1 MPGTLS
7 PPIGVSVEAEVE
19 SWMDCKWL
27 VVPQP
32 SMLNTSS
39 AQANAAK
46 RVLRFTAEYLH
57 KEIFRIVA
65 ASVTRD
71 KVTKVTRLCGRQSLT
86 CRVPMVEVTHCRR
99 VTAKTRARLQSPYAR
114 SNARSTHASA
124 VAAPN
129 SARAAHRVSHR
140 DEFGTAKRNLPP
152 AGIVLICLA
161 VVAVIVGIF
170 AFKARQKPQGAGSV
184 DFVAAAEVP
193 GQNMILAAITM
204 TLRNTADKPLWI
216 KNLKAHLTTAD
227 GSTFDDDAASAVDLD
242 RYYQGFPAL
251 KESSE
256 PPLSPETKLT
266 AGAQQKGT
274 IIVSF
279 KVTKEAFDQR
289 KSLTVTIQP
298 YDQVLPVVLK

>member
-1 MPGTLS
+1 MPDQPV
-7 PPIGVSVEAEVE
+7 PPRPPEPNVKPSIEPITEFHIG
-19 SWMDCKWL
+19 
-27 VVPQP
+27 
-32 SMLNTSS
+32 
-39 AQANAAK
+39 
-46 RVLRFTAEYLH
+46 
-57 KEIFRIVA
+57 
-65 ASVTRD
+65 
-71 KVTKVTRLCGRQSLT
+71 
-86 CRVPMVEVTHCRR
+86 
-99 VTAKTRARLQSPYAR
+99 
-114 SNARSTHASA
+114 
-124 VAAPN
+124 
-129 SARAAHRVSHR
+129 

-152 AGIVLICLA
+152 AGIVLVCLA

-170 AFKARQKPQGAGSV
+170 AFKERQKPQGAGSI

-227 GSTFDDDAASAVDLD
+227 GSTFDDNAASAVDLD

-256 PPLSPETKLT
+256 PPLSPETKLP
-266 AGAQQKGT
+266 AGAQQRGT

-298 YDQVLPVVLK
+298 YDQALPVILK

>member
-1 MPGTLS
+1 MSDPMS
-7 PPIGVSVEAEVE
+7 DPPVPPP
-19 SWMDCKWL
+19 
-27 VVPQP
+27 PQP
-32 SMLNTSS
+32 PPTPP
-39 AQANAAK
+39 
-46 RVLRFTAEYLH
+46 EP
-57 KEIFRIVA
+57 IVKP
-65 ASVTRD
+65 SIEPITEFHI
-71 KVTKVTRLCGRQSLT
+71 G
-86 CRVPMVEVTHCRR
+86 
-99 VTAKTRARLQSPYAR
+99 
-114 SNARSTHASA
+114 
-124 VAAPN
+124 
-129 SARAAHRVSHR
+129 

-161 VVAVIVGIF
+161 AVAVIVGIF
-170 AFKARQKPQGAGSV
+170 AFKERQKPQGAGSI
-184 DFVAAAEVP
+184 DFVAAVEVP

-227 GSTFDDDAASAVDLD
+227 DKTFDDDAASAVDLD

-256 PPLSPETKLT
+256 PPLSPETKLP

-279 KVTKEAFDQR
+279 KVAKEAFDQR